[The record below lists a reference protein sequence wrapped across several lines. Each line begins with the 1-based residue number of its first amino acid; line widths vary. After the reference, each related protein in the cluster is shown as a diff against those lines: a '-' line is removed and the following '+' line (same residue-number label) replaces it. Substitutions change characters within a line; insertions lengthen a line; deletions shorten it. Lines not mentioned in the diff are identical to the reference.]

1 MELFYKMDAI
11 LEYLA
16 IPENRNHFNKFID
29 VEVFVY
35 KKYPPNELRD
45 QAGELG
51 VMATELL
58 ENKYITALLPT
69 LVEEYGIEANLFMIT
84 FKGLLLLE
92 KGGYVGRHLENS
104 RAERRVRIS
113 QILTWILTVGVMPP
127 FWWYSLDV
135 AKNHYPNYLN
145 YLRDYFLPYGTALFL
160 LWLLYITLIKH
171 LLKLILRLFP

>member
-58 ENKYITALLPT
+58 EYKYITALLPT

-92 KGGYVGRHLENS
+92 KGG
-104 RAERRVRIS
+104 
-113 QILTWILTVGVMPP
+113 
-127 FWWYSLDV
+127 
-135 AKNHYPNYLN
+135 
-145 YLRDYFLPYGTALFL
+145 
-160 LWLLYITLIKH
+160 
-171 LLKLILRLFP
+171 